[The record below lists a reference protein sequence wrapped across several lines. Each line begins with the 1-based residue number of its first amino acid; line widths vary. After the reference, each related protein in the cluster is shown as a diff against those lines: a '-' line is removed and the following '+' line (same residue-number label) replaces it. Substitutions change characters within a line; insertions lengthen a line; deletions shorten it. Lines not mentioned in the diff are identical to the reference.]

1 MAADTITCPNCGHN
15 FDVEQALSGKLEA
28 RFKAEYQEKKAMHMI
43 WAQREKQIWAVQE
56 NIATLF
62 GSITGI
68 AGKELETAEV
78 LQLPD
83 REVEE

>member
-1 MAADTITCPNCGHN
+1 MI
-15 FDVEQALSGKLEA
+15 SGLN
-28 RFKAEYQEKKAMHMI
+28 QEKKAMHKI

-56 NIATLF
+56 NIAALF

-78 LQLPD
+78 LQLPERD
-83 REVEE
+83 IDG